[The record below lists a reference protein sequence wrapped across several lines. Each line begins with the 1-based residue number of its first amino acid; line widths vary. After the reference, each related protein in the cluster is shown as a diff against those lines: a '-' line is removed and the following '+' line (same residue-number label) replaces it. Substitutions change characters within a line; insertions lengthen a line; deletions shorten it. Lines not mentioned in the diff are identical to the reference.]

1 MSNIYIIADS
11 SPVYA
16 ENNAQPMVMWD
27 NLLAR
32 GTITNAS
39 SPADAPRLN
48 AVDENTVDFWQP
60 TGADTLRAT
69 MAGSEAADCAFFAA
83 HTLAGIQ
90 VKVQYFDGS
99 VWQDQAVVTPATNEP
114 FMIVFPT
121 RSATG
126 WGISVNGACIVGVAW
141 VGPRIVIPGGVL
153 PGYEPVWAAREVR
166 KWGGGTRRGHWLGQR
181 VDAVTAQLSPQ
192 FLQVPYDF
200 SATTLAAFRKRY
212 NEGRAF
218 VFASAPSIFVDDCAY
233 VWAED
238 GESLPAPIS
247 AGALYTDLSFN
258 VTSYCE
264 P

>member
-1 MSNIYIIADS
+1 MSNIHIVADA
-11 SPVYA
+11 SPTYA

-32 GTITNAS
+32 GTLTDGAL
-39 SPADAPRLN
+39 PADAPRLN

-60 TGADTLRAT
+60 TVAATLRT
-69 MAGSEAADCAFFAA
+69 TLSGPEAADCAFFAA
-83 HTLAGIQ
+83 HTLAGLT
-90 VKVQYFDGS
+90 VKVQYHNGS
-99 VWQDQAVVTPATNEP
+99 TWVDLATVVPATNEP
-114 FMIVFPT
+114 FLIVFPT
-121 RSATG
+121 TSATQ
-126 WGISVNGACIVGVAW
+126 WGVSVSGACIVGVAW
-141 VGPRIVIPGGVL
+141 IGPRIVIPGGVT
-153 PGYEPVWAAREVR
+153 PGYTPVWAAREVR

-181 VDAVTAQLSPQ
+181 VDMVTATLAPQ
-192 FLQVPYDF
+192 FMQVPYDF
-200 SATTLAAFRKRY
+200 AATTLKAFRARY

-218 VFASAPSIFVDDCAY
+218 VFAAAPSVFPDDCAY

-258 VTSYCE
+258 VTAYCE

>member
-1 MSNIYIIADS
+1 MSNIVIVADA

-16 ENNAQPMVMWD
+16 ENNAQPMVSWD

-32 GTITNAS
+32 GTIAS
-39 SPADAPRLN
+39 ATLPADAPRLN

-69 MAGSEAADCAFFAA
+69 FGASEAADCAFFAA
-83 HTLAGIQ
+83 HTLSGRT
-90 VKVQYFDGS
+90 VKVQYYNGS
-99 VWQDQAVVTPATNEP
+99 IWVDLATVVPTTNEP
-114 FMIVFPT
+114 FLIVFPN

-126 WGISVNGACIVGVAW
+126 WGVSVDGACIIGVAW
-141 VGPRIVIPGGVL
+141 IGPRIVIPGGVL
-153 PGYEPVWAAREVR
+153 PGYEPVWAAREIK

-181 VDAVTAQLSPQ
+181 ADMVTAQLTPQ

-200 SATTLAAFRKRY
+200 SANTLAAFRKRY
-212 NEGRAF
+212 NDGRAF
-218 VFASAPSIFVDDCAY
+218 VFASAPSIFLDDCAY

-238 GESLPAPIS
+238 GESLPSPIS
-247 AGALYTDLSFN
+247 AGAVYTELSFN
-258 VTSYCE
+258 VTAYCE